1 MGKDESHKFRLKH
14 VNSGRYVRMA
24 EIDIIFKNKKKA
36 DKQERILGLSKM
48 FESSDDKDKDKKDQK
63 DQKEWDEHTIFLI
76 YSTSR
81 EVLTN
86 VQINSYVKFKFFKVR
101 SSGSVGQKVWMGF
114 GGKEIMKSKDQY
126 EDNTLKTKDNKESF

>member
-1 MGKDESHKFRLKH
+1 
-14 VNSGRYVRMA
+14 MA

-48 FESSDDKDKDKKDQK
+48 FESSDDKEKDKDQK

-86 VQINSYVKFKFFKVR
+86 VQINS
-101 SSGSVGQKVWMGF
+101 
-114 GGKEIMKSKDQY
+114 
-126 EDNTLKTKDNKESF
+126 